1 MKDNSFERLE
11 EKIGEAISLIGKLR
25 HENARLQTQR
35 SELNDQLEQLSRSHR
50 QLQEE
55 LSSVQ
60 SSSVPRDEFESRK
73 QEIERRVA
81 SLLERF
87 DELNETGPE
96 GSSA

>member
-11 EKIGEAISLIGKLR
+11 ERIGEAISLIGRLR
-25 HENARLQTQR
+25 DENAQLQTQR
-35 SELNDQLEQLSRSHR
+35 SELNDQLERLSQTQR

-55 LSSVQ
+55 LSTVQ

-87 DELNETGPE
+87 DELDETGSENP
-96 GSSA
+96 SA